1 MKIWLPLW
9 AGMALLCT
17 ACNSSQK
24 EKEMRIIEWQEE
36 AVDTLRQVLHTQ
48 QEWVKVHAAE
58 FLIWSGYPEGV
69 KDIYL
74 KELERFQEKPQY
86 RIGIWRVL
94 AQLSSS
100 DESAQYKTKIVNAF
114 IDTAG
119 RDRIHAIET
128 MAKLKMSPLPLYP
141 EATEA
146 ALHSDVKSLSAY
158 AHWAIAYTNQDS
170 AKSARKYFLNRLRDA
185 EEDILQRRIAAYV
198 LRNGGDL
205 GMADWTALS
214 NMALALPDDADGK
227 SGFLNA
233 ALLTAP
239 LEMKASRT
247 YKNIFYSLLALSN
260 KKDKSIRIDIAAA
273 LAVAGGTE
281 HLPLLTDWLRN
292 TFPSGIASDDADV
305 QASAAYAII
314 KICERTSINDKKK

>member
-1 MKIWLPLW
+1 MLS
-9 AGMALLCT
+9 
-17 ACNSSQK
+17 ACHLRESKTKTHQVHLK
-24 EKEMRIIEWQEE
+24 EE
-36 AVDTLRQVLHTQ
+36 AVDTLRKILHEQ

-94 AQLSSS
+94 AQLSNG

-114 IDTAG
+114 LDTTG

-128 MAKLKMSPLPLYP
+128 MAKLKISPLPQHP
-141 EATEA
+141 DATDA
-146 ALHSDVKSLSAY
+146 ALHSDIKSLSAY
-158 AHWAIAYTNQDS
+158 THWAIAYTNKDS
-170 AKSARKYFLNRLRDA
+170 AESASKYFLDRLLDA
-185 EEDILQRRIAAYV
+185 NEDILQRRIAAYV
-198 LRNGGDL
+198 LRNGNNL
-205 GMADWTALS
+205 GMADWNALS
-214 NMALALPDDADGK
+214 DMALTLPDDTEGK

-239 LEMKASRT
+239 QEMKTSGT
-247 YKNIFYSLLALSN
+247 YKNIFDNFLAYTS
-260 KKDKSIRIDIAAA
+260 KKDKNIKLDIASA
-273 LAVAGGTE
+273 LAVTGGTE

-292 TFPSGIASDDADV
+292 TFPTGIASYDADV

-314 KICERTSINDKKK
+314 KICERTSVNDK